1 MTFIL
6 RSPPMSRQT
15 LDEPVVVTIG
25 ESELSELS
33 VERVARQLFGVVE
46 EAGPRRVV
54 LDFSKVRY
62 ATSTLLGRL
71 VALRAQVLASGGQLV
86 LCNVSPLLYEMLEV
100 TRLTQVF
107 EVHRGSEAA

>member
-1 MTFIL
+1 MIFML
-6 RSPPMSRQT
+6 RSPPMPSQT

-25 ESELSELS
+25 ASEVDELS
-33 VERVARQLFGVVE
+33 VEAVARQLFGVVE
-46 EAGPRRVV
+46 QSGPRRVV
-54 LDFSKVRY
+54 LDFGKVRY

-71 VALRAQVLASGGQLV
+71 IALRSRVLASGGQLA

-107 EVHRGSEAA
+107 EVHRGGEAA